1 MAIFSMDTHQLIPS
15 LTFFFIIF
23 HYYFSA
29 FPKYGVGHPFMFTT
43 FTFLLLLF
51 FLFPKLIHNF
61 YFWTPLVGYYWI
73 FLIDSW
79 LICQNHDILWGYWL
93 LVILTNCLVPQE
105 RKTKFL
111 SLNASL
117 LIAFVFLFSIIHK
130 AISPD
135 FLSGN
140 ILYYQLLFS
149 TRFYFLDAIFPF
161 NYLDILESNLIKLL
175 NLQENFVPFNF
186 KFIPPQIYSLAQFL
200 SWTVYGLELLISIL
214 FFFPKHLKLI
224 RYRDF
229 FLLVFIFS
237 IYFILQLN
245 GFIFL
250 MVLLGMS
257 QTSSKD
263 ILARSLY
270 IFSTVFYITLIT

>member
-1 MAIFSMDTHQLIPS
+1 MESVSFLAKFSLFQLFYQIS
-15 LTFFFIIF
+15 RFHFF
-23 HYYFSA
+23 HHCGEWNRSRYFSA
-29 FPKYGVGHPFMFTT
+29 FPEYGVGHPFMFTT

-186 KFIPPQIYSLAQFL
+186 KFI
-200 SWTVYGLELLISIL
+200 
-214 FFFPKHLKLI
+214 
-224 RYRDF
+224 R
-229 FLLVFIFS
+229 
-237 IYFILQLN
+237 LN
-245 GFIFL
+245 SEQNKNKTKYTI
-250 MVLLGMS
+250 
-257 QTSSKD
+257 
-263 ILARSLY
+263 
-270 IFSTVFYITLIT
+270 